1 MLVYILLVNKIKPVL
16 RCFVFIKIVIYTEL
30 WVHRLTFTNSNHHEE
45 YTNLLTSTNSNH
57 HEEYTNLLTSTNSNY
72 HEEKLLCYYYT
83 ISDAIEK
90 QDFRLRMIPTNISEN
105 LKLFYHKNQ
114 PFILYILK

>member
-45 YTNLLTSTNSNH
+45 YTNLLTSTNSN
-57 HEEYTNLLTSTNSNY
+57 Y
-72 HEEKLLCYYYT
+72 HEDKLLCYYYT

-105 LKLFYHKNQ
+105 LKLFYHKKQ
-114 PFILYILK
+114 SFILYILK